1 MTTNPHFNQYSTA
14 TEQNLLESL
23 IIESVQQYGFDI
35 YYMPRV
41 ALDYDKLYSE
51 YSKSAFVAAIP
62 VEMYVK
68 NVMGFEGQGDFVSQF
83 GLEMRDTITFTVANS
98 RFNTEVRDNAL
109 WASTYNVA
117 NVAVGG
123 NTSLLTDQ
131 TIAISRPR
139 EGDLV
144 YLPFANS
151 FFEIKYTEDEQVF
164 YPLGKLQTYDIRTEK
179 FEYGG
184 EYFATGNTALDTM
197 MNSLTMAT
205 TAANNSANIEGN
217 DPFAINMD
225 IETEADV
232 IIDFTDMDPFAS
244 GQY

>member
-1 MTTNPHFNQYSTA
+1 MTVNPYFNQYSTS
-14 TEQNLLESL
+14 TEQNLHESL
-23 IIESVQQYGFDI
+23 IIESIQQYGFDI

-41 ALDYDKLYSE
+41 SLDTDAIYTE

-68 NVMGFEGQGDFVSQF
+68 SVMGFEGQGDFVSQF
-83 GLEMRDTITFTVANS
+83 GLELRDAITFTVANK
-98 RFNTEVRDNAL
+98 RFNEEVANNAL
-109 WASTYNVA
+109 WDTTYNVA
-117 NVAVGG
+117 NVAISG

-131 TIAISRPR
+131 TIEITRPR

-151 FFEIKYTEDEQVF
+151 FFEIKFTEDEQIF
-164 YPLGKLQTYDIRTEK
+164 YPLGKLQTYDLRTEK

-184 EYFATGNTALDTM
+184 EYFATGNTTLDTM
-197 MNSLTMAT
+197 MNNLSMAT
-205 TAANNSANIEGN
+205 TAANNSADIEGN

-225 IETEADV
+225 IETEADA
-232 IIDFTDMDPFAS
+232 ILDFSEMDPFAS
-244 GQY
+244 GEY